1 MAASRRITGGDGT
14 DTVAR
19 IRIPALLL
27 VALLVT
33 SCGGDD
39 APEEATT
46 TTVPE
51 ALDDFLDDVAPH
63 GEVAFTA
70 TYDVLQKLGGETVE
84 VRVTVEPP
92 SWRIE
97 VEDVVVTEDET
108 CVDGECSEGV
118 QEQQLTQFGFTSRFF
133 SDAPARQLV
142 VDAGRAAAR
151 APERSTRDGLE
162 CIGVPVGAA
171 VPTTAC
177 LTPEGVFGFV
187 DDPARR
193 VELTSYE
200 PG

>member
-14 DTVAR
+14 DTVAG

-27 VALLVT
+27 VALLLGC
-33 SCGGDD
+33 SSDD
-39 APEEATT
+39 EPEEPTT
-46 TTVPE
+46 TTVPA
-51 ALDDFLDDVAPH
+51 ALDEFLDDVAPH
-63 GEVAFTA
+63 GEVPFTA

-97 VEDVVVTEDET
+97 VDDVVVTEDET
-108 CVDGECSEGV
+108 CVAGTCSAGV

-142 VDAGRAAAR
+142 VDAGRAAAG
-151 APERSTRDGLE
+151 APERSTRDGLR
-162 CIGVPVGAA
+162 CIGVPVGAGI
-171 VPTTAC
+171 PTTAC
-177 LTPEGVFGFV
+177 LTPEGVFGYV